1 MYMRRETAEEAAPFW
16 GEAAVPRVDP
26 PADPGRSPRE
36 GFPGSQAENEAKKA
50 ALEAYQKSNPAENG
64 VTAKVTD
71 YGCHMQVD
79 IQKEGKIVKSYS
91 YQGGKIFEMS

>member
-1 MYMRRETAEEAAPFW
+1 MKRETAEEAAPFW
-16 GEAAVPRVDP
+16 GEDAVPRVDP
-26 PADPGRSPRE
+26 PADPGRHPQGGSSPD
-36 GFPGSQAENEAKKA
+36 SQAENQAKKA

-79 IQKEGKIVKSYS
+79 IQKDGKVVKSYS
-91 YQGGKIFEMS
+91 YQGGKAFEIS